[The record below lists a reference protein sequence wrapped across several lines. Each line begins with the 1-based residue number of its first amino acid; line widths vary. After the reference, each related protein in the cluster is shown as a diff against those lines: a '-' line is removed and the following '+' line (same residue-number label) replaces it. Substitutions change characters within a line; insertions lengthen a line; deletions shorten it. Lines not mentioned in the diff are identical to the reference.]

1 MVDMANLYLTEQN
14 SVLRKSGSRLIVE
27 KDEEILLE
35 VQCHKIDAVLIFG
48 NVQFTTQAVGELF
61 KHGIELAIFSRTGRL
76 KGQLTSPATK
86 NIALRLCQFRKY
98 DDAYF
103 RLAISKQFVSGKIN
117 NCLTL
122 MRLFSYNH
130 PEIDVKAE
138 NSVLAAALADVE
150 TADGVNR
157 ILGLEG
163 TAAKTY
169 FNALSKMILGD
180 FTFPGRKKRPPTDPV
195 NAMLSLSYTM
205 LFNEIAS
212 LLDGLG
218 FDPYLGYF
226 HSVDY
231 GRASLAAD
239 LMEEF
244 RAPVADR
251 LVLNFV
257 NNRIFKPDDF
267 YSNPK
272 TGGVVFKQD
281 ALKRYFTEYEAAI
294 NREFVHPGTGQNTNL
309 RKSIRIQ
316 AENLAATIQDIRPY
330 TPFMLDV

>member
-1 MVDMANLYLTEQN
+1 MANLYLTEQN
-14 SVLRKSGSRLIVE
+14 SVLRKTGNRLIVQKEE
-27 KDEEILLE
+27 KTLLE

-48 NVQFTTQAVGELF
+48 NVQFTTQAVNELF
-61 KHGIELAIFSRTGRL
+61 AHSIELAIFSRNGRL

-86 NIALRLCQFRKY
+86 NIILRLYQFRKY
-98 DDAYF
+98 DDEDF
-103 RLAISKQFVSGKIN
+103 RLAISKKFVTGKIS

-130 PEIDVKAE
+130 PEIHLKAE
-138 NSVLAAALADVE
+138 NHDLKAAIETVG
-150 TADGVNR
+150 TADR
-157 ILGLEG
+157 LDRLLGLEG
-163 TAAKTY
+163 SAAKTY
-169 FNALSKMILGD
+169 FNAFSKMVLGD
-180 FTFPGRKKRPPTDPV
+180 FSFTGRNKRPPTDPV

-205 LFNEIAS
+205 LFNEISS

-226 HSVDY
+226 HGIDY

-244 RAPVADR
+244 RAPLADR
-251 LVLNFV
+251 LVLTFV

-267 YSNPK
+267 YANPQNN
-272 TGGVVFKQD
+272 GVVFKQD
-281 ALKRYFTEYEAAI
+281 ALKRYFREYETMI
-294 NREFVHPGTGQNTNL
+294 NHVFVHPETGQNTTL

-316 AENLAATIQDIRPY
+316 AENMAATVQDNRPY
-330 TPFMLDV
+330 DPFLLKV